1 MGDSYHESP
10 RSSDCREAPPH
21 RSLTKYGISPEPKSS
36 GIAIARVPVG
46 VGGHDLIEARHAT
59 RRNLF
64 GGIAGDGGRIGEALD
79 AARDRFGDHAVV
91 RGRALRSG
99 PVRQGPSKVD

>member
-1 MGDSYHESP
+1 MEDSYHESL
-10 RSSDCREAPPH
+10 RSSDCREAPPR
-21 RSLTKYGISPEPKSS
+21 RSLTNCGIPPEPKSS
-36 GIAIARVPVG
+36 GIGIARIPVG
-46 VGGHDLIEARHAT
+46 VGDHDLFEARHAT

-64 GGIAGDGGRIGEALD
+64 GGIAGDADRIGEALD

-99 PVRQGPSKVD
+99 PVRQGPSKVE